1 MIWNY
6 ISYFLS
12 ELLPRYFSFLDSLMI
27 TGDVSFLQLMVAVI
41 LLCVVIGAILLR
53 V

>member
-1 MIWNY
+1 MIVKY
-6 ISYFLS
+6 IYYFLG
-12 ELLPRYFSFLDSLMI
+12 EFLPALFQFLNSLMI
-27 TGDVSFLQLMVAVI
+27 TDGVSFLQLCVVVI